1 MKNIKKPFLAI
12 LVLSVLS
19 VHSPFVLS
27 QKAKVIDGVKYV
39 INNKKPKPPKGA
51 LVKMTLKE
59 EFSIGGGEKDEEVF
73 SENIFITV
81 DDQENIYVADMK
93 LNNIKVFDS
102 SGAYIRTFSKQGQGP
117 GELNMPTGIK
127 VTSNGDLMVEEVLN
141 RRLSFFTPE
150 GEFLRS
156 TSTANKTSLT
166 GLILGPEGTMVGRE
180 LVLEENKMVWTVKK
194 YDPDLKEIFI
204 VEKVDFPNPLQDKI
218 NPFELI
224 IVFDVDKT
232 GNIIYGTSKEYEI
245 KFIDPDG
252 THTKSITKE
261 YDPIKITEEDKKEI
275 LSRIPET
282 GGLNLKERIEF
293 PKYYPAFQNFTM
305 DEKGRIFVRTFEKGN
320 KEGEYICDVFDA
332 EGRFISQTSLK
343 VNPVLWENN
352 KLYATEESDEGYILI
367 KRYKVSWEKT

>member
-1 MKNIKKPFLAI
+1 MKKTKKPFLSV
-12 LVLSVLS
+12 LVLSILF

-39 INNKKPKPPKGA
+39 INSKKPYPPKGA

-59 EFSIGGGEKDEEVF
+59 EFSIGGGEKEEEVF

-81 DDQENIYVADMK
+81 DDKENIYVADMK
-93 LNNIKVFDS
+93 LHNIKVFDN
-102 SGAYIRTFSKQGQGP
+102 SGAYLRTFGKQGQGP
-117 GELNMPTGIK
+117 GELNMPSGIR

-150 GEFLRS
+150 GEFLQS

-180 LVLEENKMVWTVKK
+180 LVLEENKMLWTVKK
-194 YDPDLKEIFI
+194 YDTDLKEIFT

-224 IVFDVDKT
+224 IVFDVDKN

-245 KFIDPDG
+245 KFID
-252 THTKSITKE
+252 
-261 YDPIKITEEDKKEI
+261 
-275 LSRIPET
+275 
-282 GGLNLKERIEF
+282 NW
-293 PKYYPAFQNFTM
+293 Q
-305 DEKGRIFVRTFEKGN
+305 
-320 KEGEYICDVFDA
+320 
-332 EGRFISQTSLK
+332 
-343 VNPVLWENN
+343 
-352 KLYATEESDEGYILI
+352 
-367 KRYKVSWEKT
+367 

>member
-1 MKNIKKPFLAI
+1 MNKTKKLFLTI
-12 LVLSVLS
+12 LALILFSY
-19 VHSPFVLS
+19 SPFVLS
-27 QKAKVIDGVKYV
+27 QKVKVTDGVKYV

-59 EFSIGGGEKDEEVF
+59 EFSIGGSEKEEEVF

-81 DDQENIYVADMK
+81 DGKEKIYVADMK
-93 LNNIKVFDS
+93 LNNIKVFDG
-102 SGAYIRTFSKQGQGP
+102 SGAYIRTFGEQGQGP
-117 GELNMPTGIK
+117 GELNMPTGIQI
-127 VTSNGDLMVEEVLN
+127 TPNGELMVEEVLN

-166 GLILGPEGTMVGRE
+166 GLRLGPEGTMVGRE
-180 LVLEENKMVWTVKK
+180 LVLEENKMVWTIKK

-218 NPFELI
+218 NPFELM
-224 IVFDVDKT
+224 IVFDVDKN

-245 KFIDPDG
+245 KFIDQDG
-252 THTKSITKE
+252 KHAKSITKE
-261 YDPIKITEEDKKEI
+261 YNPIKITEEEKKEI
-275 LSRIPET
+275 LDRIPET

-293 PKYYPAFQNFTM
+293 PKYYPAFQNFTV
-305 DEKGRIFVRTFEKGN
+305 DEKGRVFVRTFEKG
-320 KEGEYICDVFDA
+320 KKDGEYICDIFDP
-332 EGRFISQTSLK
+332 EGCFISQIPLK
-343 VNPVLWENN
+343 ANPVLWKNG

-367 KRYKVSWEKT
+367 KRYKVSWEQP